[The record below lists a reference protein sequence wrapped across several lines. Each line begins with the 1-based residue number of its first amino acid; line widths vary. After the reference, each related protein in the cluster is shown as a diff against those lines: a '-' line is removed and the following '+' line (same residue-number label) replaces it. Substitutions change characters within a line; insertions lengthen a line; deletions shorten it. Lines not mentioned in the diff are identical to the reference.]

1 MSNGVNKVI
10 LIGHVCRDPEQRAM
24 PSGEAVTNISIA
36 CNQSWRDKAGEKKES
51 VEFVNI
57 VFFNKLAEI
66 AGQYLKRGSQVYV
79 DGSLRTR
86 SWEKDGV
93 KRYAT
98 EVVAREMEMLGSRP
112 EGERPRAA
120 DPAQARAYRE
130 ASGGS
135 TKSAPAPFDNFEEDD
150 IPW

>member
-1 MSNGVNKVI
+1 MSRGINKW
-10 LIGHVCRDPEQRAM
+10 IGIGNLCRDPETRAM
-24 PSGEAVTNISIA
+24 PGGAAVTNISIA
-36 CNQSWRDKAGEKKES
+36 CNESWRDASGETKES

-57 VFFNKLAEI
+57 VFFNKMAEI
-66 AGQYLKRGSQVYV
+66 SAQYLRKGSQVYIE
-79 DGSLRTR
+79 GQLRTR

-135 TKSAPAPFDNFEEDD
+135 TKPQPDAFDNFEDD
-150 IPW
+150 IQF

>member
-24 PSGEAVTNISIA
+24 ANGGPVTNISIA
-36 CNQSWRDKAGEKKES
+36 CNQGWTDKAGEKKES

-57 VFFNKLAEI
+57 VFFDKLAQI
-66 AGQYLKRGSQVYV
+66 AAQYLRKGSQVYIE
-79 DGSLRTR
+79 GQLRTR

-98 EVVAREMEMLGSRP
+98 EVVAREMTMLGGRQD
-112 EGERPRAA
+112 GEQPRTA
-120 DPAQARAYRE
+120 DPAQSRAYRE

-135 TKSAPAPFDNFEEDD
+135 TKPQPDAFDNFEDD
-150 IPW
+150 IQF

>member
-1 MSNGVNKVI
+1 MSNGINKVI
-10 LIGHVCRDPEQRAM
+10 LIGHVCRDPELRAM
-24 PSGEAVTNISIA
+24 PGGEAVTNTSIA

-66 AGQYLKRGSQVYV
+66 AGQYLRKGSQVYV
-79 DGSLRTR
+79 EGSLRTR

-98 EVVAREMEMLGSRP
+98 EVVARDMKMLGGRQDS
-112 EGERPRAA
+112 EQAAPRAA

-135 TKSAPAPFDNFEEDD
+135 AKPAPFDDFDSD
-150 IPW
+150 SIPF

>member
-1 MSNGVNKVI
+1 MSNGINKVI
-10 LIGHVCRDPEQRAM
+10 LIGNVCRDPEQRAM

-66 AGQYLKRGSQVYV
+66 AGQYLRKGSQVYV
-79 DGSLRTR
+79 EGSLRTR

-135 TKSAPAPFDNFEEDD
+135 TKPQPDAFDDFGDTPF
-150 IPW
+150 